1 MQEQEM
7 WPLVRLANADRSLA
21 GCTSICAVAL
31 LRGRVLSL
39 MPSVWA
45 SYRWPKWPLARISSL
60 VLGSYRG
67 AGDKP
72 KLWHEMQLHYN
83 VSRTS
88 AGGLRTLTRP
98 TGAKHIQYY
107 NKHNQYM
114 NSDYYDDKSRRIPT
128 QPTDGD
134 RSRQVPTGRDGYK
147 QITADTTDADI
158 SRQLQTGSNRPQQF
172 PTAPDRCRHIH
183 RDPNG
188 CRQIPTDTQSSRH
201 IPTDP
206 DRSRHPRH
214 RYSTSSLT
222 PSPPQR

>member
-1 MQEQEM
+1 
-7 WPLVRLANADRSLA
+7 
-21 GCTSICAVAL
+21 
-31 LRGRVLSL
+31 
-39 MPSVWA
+39 
-45 SYRWPKWPLARISSL
+45 
-60 VLGSYRG
+60 
-67 AGDKP
+67 
-72 KLWHEMQLHYN
+72 MQLHYH

-98 TGAKHIQYY
+98 TAAKHIQYY
-107 NKHNQYM
+107 NKYNQYM

-128 QPTDGD
+128 QPTDVD

-222 PSPPQR
+222 PSPPKDRKQTHLGTCQTRPTTINTIARSTSITKYTQTRITLDKNEKRK